1 MELVGKKQ
9 KRGENVLKITLITL
23 SILICFANGSFAN
36 ESSEVSGY
44 PNGGTA
50 VTEKDYLELAEV
62 YKDYAAYYREETG
75 MHRKMK
81 KDARM
86 WSDGKSGAEQFIIE
100 HCDAI
105 IADLES
111 LASKMDLFSEWYGK
125 KAKEKSD
132 EKGNA

>member
-1 MELVGKKQ
+1 M
-9 KRGENVLKITLITL
+9 KIAIIAL
-23 SILICFANGSFAN
+23 SLLMFFANSSFAN
-36 ESSEVSGY
+36 EPGKVAEF

-50 VTEKDYLELAEV
+50 VTEKDYLELAAV

-86 WSDGKSGAEQFIIE
+86 WSDEKSGAEQFIVE

-111 LASKMDLFSEWYGK
+111 LASKMDRFSEWYEK
-125 KAKEKSD
+125 KAKAKAKSN